1 MVWWGTIVVGGGTV
15 AAGMF
20 GLRSPLRSPV
30 RTIVLAA
37 GGALAGLGAI
47 GLQRDASALE
57 WVLTPLVVGALS
69 VLHARL
75 LLAGEGPGR
84 I

>member
-1 MVWWGTIVVGGGTV
+1 MIWWVAIVVGGSAV

-20 GLRSPLRSPV
+20 GLRASLRSPV
-30 RTIVLAA
+30 RTIVLAG
-37 GGALAGLGAI
+37 GGALVGLGAI
-47 GLQRDASALE
+47 GLQGDATALE